1 MAYVPYFTM
10 PQLTDQYPTVQDFLP
25 IASDNYYWILV
36 DCTQMDLNHHQFV
49 LPLNY
54 VCIQWVEILPQ
65 PNRRK
70 NYACFFGIP
79 KSTRCMP
86 AEWQSLKKTI
96 RWYDGVPLRIVAME
110 ESVRFELTEH
120 YCSSVFKTDALNQ
133 TLPTFHVALGA
144 RLELA
149 TLWLTARCSTIELP
163 KNKCNHL
170 MCGRFEQPSSHCV
183 RYSTVELTHDYCVAH
198 IVKHSM
204 ATFYPLR

>member
-1 MAYVPYFTM
+1 MVS
-10 PQLTDQYPTVQDFLP
+10 LVQRL
-25 IASDNYYWILV
+25 
-36 DCTQMDLNHHQFV
+36 
-49 LPLNY
+49 
-54 VCIQWVEILPQ
+54 
-65 PNRRK
+65 
-70 NYACFFGIP
+70 
-79 KSTRCMP
+79 
-86 AEWQSLKKTI
+86 
-96 RWYDGVPLRIVAME
+96 E

-133 TLPTFHVALGA
+133 TLPTFHVALRA